1 MGLKTWKKAPKGKV
15 LKSDVSVA
23 KNYLKE
29 EELSGLNRIVSMY
42 LDYAENQAERQ
53 IPMTMQDWIKKLDAF
68 LDFNDYEIL
77 KDAGKISTKVAKKL
91 AEGEYEKFRPI
102 QDKKFESDF
111 DRLVEKTKKKIKYLI

>member
-53 IPMTMQDWIKKLDAF
+53 IPMTMKDWVRKLEAF

-77 KDAGKISTKVAKKL
+77 KDAGKISAKVAKKL
-91 AEGEYEKFRPI
+91 AESEYDRFRPV
-102 QDKKFESDF
+102 QDRAFESDF
-111 DRLVEKTKKKIKYLI
+111 DQLVEKTKSKE